1 MADILKWF
9 ATAVLIIGTGFN
21 SLGFYPTGPLLL
33 ILGGLIWLVVGI
45 MWREASLIVTNGVML
60 VVGVTGV
67 VLHYSGLIG

>member
-60 VVGVTGV
+60 GVGVTGL
-67 VLHYSGLIG
+67 VLHYSGVF

>member
-21 SLGFYPTGPLLL
+21 SLGFYPAGPLLL

-60 VVGVTGV
+60 GVGVTGL
-67 VLHYSGLIG
+67 VLHYSGVF